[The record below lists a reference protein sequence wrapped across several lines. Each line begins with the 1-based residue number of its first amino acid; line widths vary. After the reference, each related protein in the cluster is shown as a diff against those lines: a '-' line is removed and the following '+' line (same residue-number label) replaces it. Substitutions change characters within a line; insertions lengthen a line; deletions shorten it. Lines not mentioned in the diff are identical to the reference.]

1 MTKLVP
7 DDIPVLQ
14 HMSAQIDL
22 IVNILQQTGTPAAP
36 TLAIS
41 SMPVG
46 SSPKVGENEQSS
58 TADLVSPLPD
68 PDRIRKI
75 IRQRKLRA
83 AFFDATLFADPAWDM
98 LLDLAAATR
107 ENINVSTSSLCI
119 AANVPATTALRW
131 ISVMS
136 DAGLLEKV
144 EDTTD
149 RRRNFVVLSEK
160 AVDALD
166 RYFKAAFRSE

>member
-1 MTKLVP
+1 MTEIVP
-7 DDIPVLQ
+7 NAFPEFH

-22 IVNILQQTGTPAAP
+22 IVNILQQAGMPDAPTPAICD
-36 TLAIS
+36 L
-41 SMPVG
+41 PVG
-46 SSPKVGENEQSS
+46 SSPKVDENGLPL
-58 TADLVSPLPD
+58 TADQVSPLPD

-83 AFFDATLFADPAWDM
+83 TFFDAGLFADPAWDM
-98 LLDLAAATR
+98 LLDLAAANR
-107 ENINVSTSSLCI
+107 ENIKVSITSLCI

-149 RRRNFVVLSEK
+149 RRRIFVILSKK
-160 AVDALD
+160 AIDALD
-166 RYFKAAFRSE
+166 CYFRVAFRAE

>member
-1 MTKLVP
+1 
-7 DDIPVLQ
+7 
-14 HMSAQIDL
+14 MSAQIDL
-22 IVNILQQTGTPAAP
+22 IVNMLKLPANPEAVTPAIDNLPLIASP
-36 TLAIS
+36 IESAHAL
-41 SMPVG
+41 PVAA
-46 SSPKVGENEQSS
+46 V
-58 TADLVSPLPD
+58 LVSPLPE

-107 ENINVSTSSLCI
+107 ENVKVSTSSLCI

-136 DAGLLEKV
+136 DAGLLEKI

-149 RRRNFVVLSEK
+149 RRRNFVVLSKK

-166 RYFKAAFRSE
+166 SYFKAAFRSG

>member
-1 MTKLVP
+1 MNEGTP
-7 DDIPVLQ
+7 GSFPEFR

-22 IVNILQQTGTPAAP
+22 IVNMLQQPANPEAVTPAIE
-36 TLAIS
+36 TLPLSAS
-41 SMPVG
+41 LNESVHALPVA
-46 SSPKVGENEQSS
+46 
-58 TADLVSPLPD
+58 ADLTSPLPE
-68 PDRIRKI
+68 PNRIRKI

-107 ENINVSTSSLCI
+107 ENVNVSTSSLCI

-166 RYFKAAFRSE
+166 RYFKAALRSE